1 MDEAASGL
9 DIVVVDAD
17 GDSAKRLTGAFPK
30 GTRFEVVR
38 STADAEALLSGMSA
52 KVLICADDLTEESGL
67 MFLARTA
74 DAWPGMQRILLAPA
88 LDPELFFHAMKEV
101 RLFHYLSKPVDPAE
115 VARVVRRSLR
125 DSGAPLAAEPAIPPA
140 RVVAGETEDVAE
152 KSGLAGGFLIGLL
165 ASIALAALILIPLTL
180 YLLKSIAGVDF
191 FPDSHLSDWFR

>member
-1 MDEAASGL
+1 MLDIIVVETDPDASG
-9 DIVVVDAD
+9 
-17 GDSAKRLTGAFPK
+17 RLTGSFPK
-30 GTRFEVVR
+30 GTRFEVVL
-38 STADAEALLSGMSA
+38 STAHAEALLQERTA

-101 RLFHYLSKPVDPAE
+101 RLFHYLNKPVDPAE

-125 DSGAPLAAEPAIPPA
+125 DSGAPQVAEPAILPA
-140 RVVAGETEDVAE
+140 PAMDEGAGTSEE

-165 ASIALAALILIPLTL
+165 ASIALAALIIIPLTL